1 MSGGSCW
8 SQQNSMD
15 INECRRPSE
24 DALPMYHHL
33 HAIFKEH
40 QIMTPI
46 KEISSTNQQQNISGQ
61 VLADEITNQVGN
73 DSVSEDLNITENLHM
88 SNTPT
93 ETVASGVIMHQYQKD
108 APVYNTERANSSAC
122 LFTQSKV
129 KDNPPS
135 TRYRSSIATV
145 KTSTSGNDGYLP
157 PSTKVPASS
166 GSCITKNA
174 SASSRRNQWK
184 RRRPMSLDTV
194 LMKKKGSK
202 TILEAASSHAI
213 TNHDQW

>member
-1 MSGGSCW
+1 MTLLKSFCSMSGGSCW

-61 VLADEITNQVGN
+61 VLADDIPNQLRN
-73 DSVSEDLNITENLHM
+73 DCVSEDLSIRENLHM
-88 SNTPT
+88 ANTPT

-108 APVYNTERANSSAC
+108 APVYNTERANSSAL
-122 LFTQSKV
+122 LFTQLKV

-135 TRYRSSIATV
+135 TRYRSSIV
-145 KTSTSGNDGYLP
+145 PGKTSTPGNDGYLP
-157 PSTKVPASS
+157 PSTNLPASS
-166 GSCITKNA
+166 GSCITKNGGMDGT
-174 SASSRRNQWK
+174 K
-184 RRRPMSLDTV
+184 HII
-194 LMKKKGSK
+194 
-202 TILEAASSHAI
+202 ILTSEPCTAVFA
-213 TNHDQW
+213 T